1 MSHHLGG
8 FVVIG
13 FIQMITML
21 KKILIVCDASKT
33 LLAFRGKLIEK
44 MKEKHQVYVFTPEIG
59 HDFIRKGLREMGV
72 IVIENKL
79 NASNISVISDLNYI
93 LSLNRVIK
101 EIKPDVFFPFAF
113 KPVIYGTFLAK
124 LNQINLISP
133 MLTGLGYNFAE
144 GNNKKFVASIT
155 RLLLKTSLKK
165 HPRLNIIFQ
174 NRDDADKLLDLKI
187 ISPNH
192 NVHVVNGSGV
202 DLSHYAY
209 SEPQTDS
216 ITFLM
221 IARLINAKGVNEYY
235 EAAQIIKEKYPHI
248 EFKLIGDYDKNIDS
262 ISKDLYQKIISEN
275 TINYL
280 GHVNDVR
287 TEIAQSSVV
296 VLPSYYREG
305 VPRSLLESMAMGR
318 AVITCDTP
326 GCKETI
332 NGKIGRENGF
342 LIPPKDSRTL
352 ADKMEFFILN
362 REKITDYGKEGLA
375 FAKEKF
381 DVNLVNKDMLRIM
394 ELEN

>member
-1 MSHHLGG
+1 
-8 FVVIG
+8 
-13 FIQMITML
+13 MI

-44 MKEKHQVYVFTPEIG
+44 MQEKHHVYVYTPEIT
-59 HDFIRKGLREMGV
+59 HDFIRNGLKEMGV
-72 IVIENKL
+72 IVVENNL
-79 NASNISVISDLNYI
+79 NASNVSVLSDLNYI
-93 LSLNRVIK
+93 LSLNKVIK

-124 LNQINLISP
+124 LNRISLISP
-133 MLTGLGYNFAE
+133 MLTGLGYNFAD
-144 GNNKKFVASIT
+144 GNKKKIVSNIT
-155 RLLLKTSLKK
+155 QLLLKTSLRK

-174 NRDDADKLLDLKI
+174 NKDDADKLLGLKI

-192 NVHVVNGSGV
+192 NIHVVNGSGV

-209 SEPQTDS
+209 SEPQTNV

-221 IARLINAKGVNEYY
+221 IARLINAKGVNEYF
-235 EAAQIIKEKYPHI
+235 EAAQIIKKNYPHTK
-248 EFKLIGDYDKNIDS
+248 FKLIGDYDKNIDS
-262 ISKDLYQKIISEN
+262 ISKELYQKIISGDPI
-275 TINYL
+275 TYL

-287 TEIAQSSVV
+287 SEITEASVV

-305 VPRSLLESMAMGR
+305 VPRSILESMAMGR

-326 GCKETI
+326 GCRETI
-332 NGKIGRENGF
+332 NGDVGFENGF
-342 LIPPKDSRTL
+342 LIPAKDSRTL
-352 ADKMEFFILN
+352 ANKMEFFILN
-362 REKITDYGKEGLA
+362 REKIIDYGRKGLA

-394 ELEN
+394 KLEN